1 MSPKKSMSSNFNI
14 YNQFKDF
21 QKKSFY
27 FIVGAGRSGRALF
40 SGLIDTNKNILI
52 MHHPDKLLKEISY
65 IKTLNKKDM
74 SQYILEKNFLKRI
87 KKFDENKKKKFKL
100 IFDKI
105 IENDDLNEKKI
116 YFLLYFCYAKA
127 FDKNLEEI
135 EAIFFDAFYSN
146 HFLHVEKFFF
156 KPKFIYLAR
165 NPYDLFMS
173 LKNYYFNQY
182 LNSNNS
188 NTVVKN
194 VNFYSLDAIALSLSF
209 FDTKRE
215 YILLKYEDMWK
226 DTKNFYKNL
235 SNNLK
240 IKLAYNEKLTYLGS
254 SKISD
259 SSFYIHTEYVNKKI
273 EEFKYKKM
281 LLGKEI
287 NLISLIFNK
296 YFNILG
302 YEIYNK
308 NYSKIRLLF
317 SFIFLFKNEFIP
329 HKKLLE
335 RNEYFIDK
343 MRYKNLKP
351 YLLLRFFYYILK
363 NFLFYPKNIFKIMK
377 IIIRQKK

>member
-1 MSPKKSMSSNFNI
+1 MSLDFKI

-21 QKKSFY
+21 QKKKFY
-27 FIVGAGRSGRALF
+27 FIVGAGRCGRALF
-40 SGLIDTNKNILI
+40 SGLIDKNKNILI

-65 IKTLNKKDM
+65 IKTLKKKDM

-87 KKFDENKKKKFKL
+87 KKFDENKKKKFKS
-100 IFDKI
+100 IFDNI
-105 IENDDLNEKKI
+105 IESNDLNEKKI

-127 FDKNLEEI
+127 FDINLEDI

-146 HFLHVEKFFF
+146 NFLHVEKFFF

-188 NTVVKN
+188 NTVVQN
-194 VNFYSLDAIALSLSF
+194 VNFYSLDAICLSLSF
-209 FDTKRE
+209 FDAKRE

-226 DTKNFYKNL
+226 DTKNFLKNL
-235 SNNLK
+235 SNNLR
-240 IKLAYNEKLTYLGS
+240 IKLTFNEKLTYLGS
-254 SKISD
+254 PKVSD
-259 SSFYIHTEYVNKKI
+259 SSFYTHTDYVNKNI
-273 EEFKYKKM
+273 QEFKYKKM
-281 LLGKEI
+281 LLNREI
-287 NLISLIFNK
+287 NLISLMFNK
-296 YFNILG
+296 YFYILG

-308 NYSKIRLLF
+308 NYSKISLPF

-335 RNEYFIDK
+335 KNENFLNK

-363 NFLFYPKNIFKIMK
+363 NFIFYPKNIFKIMK
-377 IIIRQKK
+377 IIILQKK